1 MLIETLAIDLITLG
15 DQAIV
20 VINIGSHA
28 IDLIDL
34 TESIKS
40 VYYV

>member
-1 MLIETLAIDLITLG
+1 MVSLNRKKKNG